1 MYHSVAQILKGILTA
16 TSSDIPFFISVALRL
31 PLDAGEHGIGADI
44 EFALVDQ
51 QGIVDVLL
59 NDTCSFCIGG

>member
-16 TSSDIPFFISVALRL
+16 TSSDIPFFISVAFEVTV
-31 PLDAGEHGIGADI
+31 DAGEHGIGADI